1 MNNKYVRKKDLYQSE
16 VLNERLPSFLIMQP
30 PSMKAVYHPPRVNNQ
45 QNQLQQQ
52 NEEVNQQI
60 QEEIPDKDIWIA
72 NMS

>member
-1 MNNKYVRKKDLYQSE
+1 M
-16 VLNERLPSFLIMQP
+16 LPSFLIMQP

-52 NEEVNQQI
+52 NEEVNQYQI

>member
-1 MNNKYVRKKDLYQSE
+1 
-16 VLNERLPSFLIMQP
+16 MQP

-45 QNQLQQQ
+45 QNQLKQQ